1 MGQVKGQQIAPK
13 RAAKSTEEC
22 PLCGAEIIYNQH
34 GRVCKRVCG
43 PMFRN
48 SNLPLLGTLL
58 ALPDQKSSPRIIRAT
73 VWDNPE
79 ISGVN
84 LTTIRKMGADS
95 FSTASGWTSQT
106 FKNANYH
113 FRVWNSVDVRHVAI
127 QIALGG
133 DVYKM
138 RLPPYADEIHP
149 RYVQAARVRW
159 GGTVTTDL
167 GQLFGL
173 LDFVKL
179 DVGMFVGTT
188 PLLEPAYNTAIP
200 LLTSGQWVH
209 WDTAVG
215 FQGQFG
221 TPGSTGTD
229 WRTEGEYSYWV
240 TRLEGYYWE

>member
-1 MGQVKGQQIAPK
+1 MGQVKGQQIAPQ
-13 RAAKSTEEC
+13 RVAMNTETC
-22 PLCGAEIIYNQH
+22 PLCGANVIYNQY
-34 GRVCKRVCG
+34 GRVCSRVGG

-48 SNLPLLGTLL
+48 SNLPLIGPLL
-58 ALPDQKSSPRIIRAT
+58 ALPNQSSSPRIIRAT

-79 ISGVN
+79 IKGVN
-84 LTTIRKMGADS
+84 LTTIRKMGADGL
-95 FSTASGWTSQT
+95 SGGQWTSQT
-106 FKNANYH
+106 FTNANYH
-113 FRVWNSVDVRHVAI
+113 FRVWDSVDVRHVAV

-138 RLPPYADEIHP
+138 RLPPYGNEVHP
-149 RYVQAARVRW
+149 RYVQAIRARW
-159 GGTVTTDL
+159 GGTVTTDI

-179 DVGMFVGTT
+179 DLGVFVGTT
-188 PLLEPAYNTAIP
+188 PLLEPIYNADIS

-215 FQGQFG
+215 FAGQFG

-229 WRTEGEYSYWV
+229 WRAEGEYSYWV